1 MGVACCGYRRD
12 EWKEELLH
20 LDDERVVGE
29 GPVKPCVDDVTSIA
43 AMTASSNFIVGY
55 QLFTAM
61 NEAYWSVSVFNAF
74 VSYWM

>member
-1 MGVACCGYRRD
+1 MGVACCGYRRE

-43 AMTASSNFIVGY
+43 AMTASSNFIVG
-55 QLFTAM
+55 
-61 NEAYWSVSVFNAF
+61 
-74 VSYWM
+74 